1 MRAFT
6 FDVRTVNQP
15 FAFVSDQTIGLING
29 DTATASPAF
38 SGFAGFAFGIEC
50 LRHSRAAF
58 FDFAVSLGFMQTRD
72 FQRQT
77 ARCGKPFYVAV
88 RQIRRIQLRSQVS
101 GKRFSKAA
109 QSLRW
114 QFFRASTSREA

>member
-1 MRAFT
+1 MIPQPRA
-6 FDVRTVNQP
+6 
-15 FAFVSDQTIGLING
+15 A
-29 DTATASPAF
+29 AF
-38 SGFAGFAFGIEC
+38 SFAQFAFGIKC

-58 FDFAVSLGFMQTRD
+58 FNFAVSLGFMQTRD

-101 GKRFSKAA
+101 GKRFNKAA

-114 QFFRASTSREA
+114 QFFRADFHQKFYQSWMAHSFSSFG